1 MIYLIN
7 IMVVYVI
14 YAEFHLSVST
24 SLFSRKQK
32 RRYPV
37 HSWLILTTS
46 AIYKRITNI
55 LVHNVYVESHNYM

>member
-55 LVHNVYVESHNYM
+55 

>member
-32 RRYPV
+32 RRLA
-37 HSWLILTTS
+37 HLDNKCHLQ
-46 AIYKRITNI
+46 TNHEYCSTQC
-55 LVHNVYVESHNYM
+55 LC

>member
-37 HSWLILTTS
+37 HSWLILTS